1 MSDYGVIYADPPWS
15 YSLDYEGSCRSISN
29 QYQTMKIED
38 ICAMQVPSAA
48 DCILYLWATA
58 PLLPEALR
66 VVSAW
71 GFDYKSCAVWDK
83 EVLGMGYWFRGQHEI
98 LIVGTK
104 GRATGIVSG

>member
-1 MSDYGVIYADPPWS
+1 
-15 YSLDYEGSCRSISN
+15 
-29 QYQTMKIED
+29 MKIED